1 MRPSAT
7 LMDLLKPITT
17 LGGQGKPLNQGIAE
31 FYDESTGLW
40 ENMWGDHLHHGY
52 YEPGKTDKS
61 NQQAQVDMIDA
72 SLEWAGVTEVKRMV
86 DVGCGLGGSSRYI
99 ARKFGCSA
107 NGVTLSPFQAQRAN
121 EITQAEGIDASF
133 QVGDALDMPYEDNSF
148 DLCWSMESGEHMPD
162 KR

>member
-1 MRPSAT
+1 MA
-7 LMDLLKPITT
+7 
-17 LGGQGKPLNQGIAE
+17 
-31 FYDESTGLW
+31 
-40 ENMWGDHLHHGY
+40 GY

-107 NGVTLSPFQAQRAN
+107 NGVTLSPFQVRGVGVGGWLGAMDGCGPTADAVPGCFATPQAQRAN